1 MQRWVE
7 LKTCLASSLA
17 AGHRATALRKAIA
30 NQRKVRQLLRDWEI
44 ETERLIDA
52 EQPTAN

>member
-1 MQRWVE
+1 MQRWVG